1 MRSLFDN
8 LDLEEMI
15 KHSKRKQVIDEE
27 DDLIL
32 EEVEIP
38 KDVLNGKREQN
49 LYWDKDDP
57 RNTDTIM
64 MMKER

>member
-1 MRSLFDN
+1 
-8 LDLEEMI
+8 MI

-38 KDVLNGKREQN
+38 KDVLNGKREWN

-64 MMKER
+64 VMKER